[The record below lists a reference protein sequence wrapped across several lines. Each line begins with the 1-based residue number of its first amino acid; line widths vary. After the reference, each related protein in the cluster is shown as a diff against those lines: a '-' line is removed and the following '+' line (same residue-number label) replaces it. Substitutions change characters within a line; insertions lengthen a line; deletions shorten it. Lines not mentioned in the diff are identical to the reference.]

1 MKDPQPSARGS
12 FVSRIPRLCWALLGM
27 AIAGAALA
35 ATWLPLAS
43 DGIHD
48 PVGPGI
54 GVLQQPRE
62 ALSVLPPDTIG
73 NQVRWVKALEE
84 GHIKPR
90 THVLVRVDMP
100 VRDTEIILKNTGE
113 MPMVRFPHRPH
124 TAWLDCGSC
133 HDELFKRVA
142 GATKINMAMIL
153 RGEKCGLCHGA
164 VAFPLTECAR
174 CHSVERQVGPR
185 VANDRK

>member
-1 MKDPQPSARGS
+1 ML
-12 FVSRIPRLCWALLGM
+12 FCVV
-27 AIAGAALA
+27 IAGAVFA

-54 GVLQQPRE
+54 GMLQQPRD

-73 NQVRWVKALEE
+73 NQVNWVKALDE

-90 THVLVRVDMP
+90 ANVLGGGDMP
-100 VRDTEIILKNTGE
+100 SRDTEIILKNTGE
-113 MPMVRFPHRPH
+113 MAMVRFPHRPH
-124 TAWLDCGSC
+124 TAWLDCGNC

-174 CHSVERQVGPR
+174 CHSVARQVGPR
-185 VANDRK
+185 VANEHK